1 MKHINKLILIAFI
14 FFSKATFGQGIP
26 GYNNSNYAGISGV
39 DLQPACIAD
48 MRYAFDMTLFGFGVG
63 VNNNYI
69 GVQSSHILDGS
80 IFKPDTV
87 HNFQKYYMY
96 ENTSSQTKSVGI
108 DQYVQ
113 LPSFAISITK
123 NISVGFTARERSLF
137 NVDQLSETLAHFS
150 YTGLSNTDPANKS
163 NFNHVFGDNA
173 FNINQMSWMEYGFH
187 YAQVIIPKGPHFL
200 KIGGAVKYEAGI
212 EAAYIYASKLQYSWP
227 NSDSLSLFDSHFN
240 YGHSQSST
248 DILNNIQNG
257 KYNSAAGI
265 LQTAT
270 NPGAASVA
278 FDIGA
283 VYEWRPG
290 YNDFTYDMDGQT
302 GRERRDKDKYKLR
315 VGVSI
320 MDLGGLT
327 FKKSNGSRDFTA
339 DTINWNVNGTRL
351 PSNPILGVDSL
362 IKQVF
367 PHQAKNPSN
376 TFTFALPT
384 AFSVQVDYNLYK
396 DLYVNFT
403 SYTSPEFLDIASK
416 VHTMSY
422 YALTP
427 RWDNKWFGVFVP
439 FGLNSYGQFTM
450 GTTLRLGPIIVGT
463 SNGLSALVSSNM
475 YGMDFHVA
483 VKIPILYGK
492 PPRDRDHDGVS
503 DRKDKCPD
511 VKGTWEHH
519 GCPDT
524 DGDGVYDDVDICPT
538 VPGPVA
544 NHGCPWPDTD
554 GDGIPDNLDSCPKV
568 AGPVE
573 NHGCPWGDA
582 DGDGVPD
589 NLDSCKFVKGPAA
602 NHGCPYGDADND
614 GIPDNLDSCPHVA
627 GPVENHGCPWGDQ
640 DGDGVPD
647 NIDQCPTVPGPAS
660 NHGCP
665 LPTKEPEK
673 VVEKKEEKKPEEVI
687 RTDFSN
693 LEFELNRAVIKQI
706 SYADLDELAKIMK
719 NHPNFK
725 LEISGHTDNVG
736 SEASNLKLSKARA
749 MAVRTALVTRK
760 VAASRI
766 KVEYFGSSKPI
777 APNTTEEGRAKNRR
791 VELKLI
797 K

>member
-1 MKHINKLILIAFI
+1 MKHINKLILIALI
-14 FFSKATFGQGIP
+14 LFSKTTSGQGIP
-26 GYNNSNYAGISGV
+26 GYNSSNYSGISGV

-69 GVQSSHILDGS
+69 GVQSKYLLDGS
-80 IFKPDTV
+80 IFKTYND
-87 HNFQKYYMY
+87 NFQSHFLY
-96 ENTSSQTKSVGI
+96 ENTSSQPKSVGI
-108 DQYVQ
+108 DQYIQ
-113 LPSFAISITK
+113 LPSFALSISK
-123 NISVGFTARERSLF
+123 NISIGFTVRERSLF

-150 YTGLSNTDPANKS
+150 YTGLSNTDPTNKS
-163 NFNHVFGDNA
+163 NFNHIFGDNA

-227 NSDSLSLFDSHFN
+227 NSDSLSLFNSQFS

-248 DILNNIQNG
+248 DILDNIRAG
-257 KYNSAAGI
+257 KLNSPADVWR
-265 LQTAT
+265 TAT
-270 NPGAASVA
+270 NPGAATVA

-290 YNDFTYDMDGQT
+290 YSDFTYDMDGKT

-315 VGVSI
+315 IGVSI

-339 DTINWNVNGTRL
+339 DTINWNVNGTKL
-351 PSNPILGVDSL
+351 PPNPILGVDSL
-362 IKQVF
+362 ITQVF
-367 PHQAKNPSN
+367 PHQTKNPAN
-376 TFTFALPT
+376 TFTYALPT
-384 AFSVQVDYNLYK
+384 AFSVQVDYNIYK

-427 RWDNKWFGVFVP
+427 RWDNKWLGVFVP
-439 FGLNSYGQFTM
+439 FGLNGDGQFTM
-450 GTTLRLGPIIVGT
+450 GTTLRLGPIIVGS
-463 SNGLSALVSSNM
+463 SNILSALVSSNV
-475 YGMDFHVA
+475 YGLDFHVA

-492 PPRDRDHDGVS
+492 PPRDRDHDLVS

-524 DGDGVYDDVDICPT
+524 DGDGVYDDVDQCPT
-538 VPGPVA
+538 VPGPPE
-544 NHGCPWPDTD
+544 NHGCPWPEKEKDTD
-554 GDGIPDNLDSCPKV
+554 GDGIVDKLDSCPTVPGPKENHGCPWGDADHDGVTDNLDSCPHI

-573 NHGCPWGDA
+573 NHGCPWPDA

-589 NLDSCKFVKGPAA
+589 
-602 NHGCPYGDADND
+602 Y
-614 GIPDNLDSCPHVA
+614 LDSCPHVP
-627 GPVENHGCPWGDQ
+627 GPV
-640 DGDGVPD
+640 
-647 NIDQCPTVPGPAS
+647 S

-665 LPTKEPEK
+665 LPKKEPIK
-673 VVEKKEEKKPEEVI
+673 IVEKKEPVKIVEKPVEKQPEEVLK
-687 RTDFSN
+687 TDFNN
-693 LEFELNRAVIKQI
+693 LEFELNRAVIKQS
-706 SYADLDELAKIMK
+706 SYADLDEIAKILNK
-719 NHPNFK
+719 HPNLK
-725 LEISGHTDNVG
+725 IEISGHTDNVG
-736 SEASNLKLSKARA
+736 SEVANLKLSKARA
-749 MAVRTALVTRK
+749 MAVRTALVSRK
-760 VAASRI
+760 VASSRI
-766 KVEYFGSSKPI
+766 KVLYFGSSKPI
-777 APNTTEEGRAKNRR
+777 APNTTVEGRAKNRR
-791 VELKLI
+791 VEMKII